1 MGFLSN
7 LLSKKE
13 VLLPINL
20 SVLKTDMHSHLIPGI
35 DDGSQSMDETIAMI
49 AKFKELGYKKIITTP
64 HIMSDF
70 YRNTPEIILGGL
82 AEVREE
88 LKRINLDIEIEAAA
102 EYYFDE
108 TLFHT
113 LESDSFLT
121 FNKNYVLIE
130 FSFSAEPQGHEKLFY
145 DMRIKGYKPV
155 IAHFERY
162 IYFHGSIEKAQE
174 WREKGMLIQM
184 NINSIFGHYGP
195 GVKKQS
201 EKLIDSGQIDF
212 IATDCHRIDHLNLLE
227 QNLSNKYLRK
237 VIELP
242 LHNINL

>member
-1 MGFLSN
+1 MGLFGFFSAKPKNRVALD
-7 LLSKKE
+7 LSKVK
-13 VLLPINL
+13 V
-20 SVLKTDMHSHLIPGI
+20 DMHSHLIPGI
-35 DDGSQSMDETIAMI
+35 DDGAQNMEETIAML
-49 AKFKELGYKKIITTP
+49 AKFEALGFSKIITTP
-64 HIMSDF
+64 HIKHPS
-70 YRNTPEIILGGL
+70 YPNSSAKILDGL
-82 AEVREE
+82 KEVREQMK
-88 LKRINLDIEIEAAA
+88 LAGINLELEAAA

-121 FNKNYVLIE
+121 FNKNHVLIE